1 MKRWQ
6 LVVFVNPDLRNQGN
20 FIIISAGGSF
30 SRVHATIYLISQQR
44 ENFKGKRKTKK
55 WLFAFL
61 LLLLSCVCKALSM
74 EWVLEEEF
82 HFFKNFVFTKGF
94 FSATSKVLNEK
105 WREEK
110 HFFYLTTFFLF
121 FTFLYFFS
129 FTFIHILFVGNNFLQ
144 MTKGFFS
151 LSFKKETKCV
161 FWAKKREK

>member
-110 HFFYLTTFFLF
+110 HFFYLTTFLSFFYFPLLF
-121 FTFLYFFS
+121 FFHFYTYSFCWQQFPSDDKRLFFVV
-129 FTFIHILFVGNNFLQ
+129 I
-144 MTKGFFS
+144 
-151 LSFKKETKCV
+151 
-161 FWAKKREK
+161 